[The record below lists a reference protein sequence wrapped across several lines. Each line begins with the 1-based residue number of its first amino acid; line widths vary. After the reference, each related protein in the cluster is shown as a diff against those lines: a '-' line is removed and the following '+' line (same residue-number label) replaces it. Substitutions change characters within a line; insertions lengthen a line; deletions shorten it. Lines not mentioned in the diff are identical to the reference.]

1 MNTVVSTGTQISK
14 DNFIKAARN
23 GNAQVIQDY
32 INSEADLDVHQ
43 PYGWTALHWASGKGE
58 TECVRLLIQAG
69 ANLNVQYGTGKTAL
83 HYASWSG
90 YTKCVKL
97 LIAAGSDLN
106 VQTKDG
112 QTALHLASREGK
124 TEYVKLLVGAG
135 ADRNVQDEYGW
146 TALHWASWK
155 GKTECVKLLI
165 GAGADKSIRT
175 TSDYGRM
182 KAGSQAID
190 IAKKRGKTEIVELL
204 ENTFATIIQCLVRM
218 YLKRKDYLEILSLK
232 PDGSG
237 YLELKAE
244 FESLAAL
251 AVGPRCPCAFPPPAP
266 PARGD
271 VDHVCAEPTAPPPS
285 VPGSAGGHAY
295 HVLGVAPFR

>member
-14 DNFIKAARN
+14 DDFIKAARN

-32 INSEADLDVHQ
+32 IKSGADPDVYQ

-58 TECVRLLIQAG
+58 TECVRLLIRAG

-83 HYASWSG
+83 HYASRSG
-90 YTKCVKL
+90 YIKCVKL
-97 LIAAGSDLN
+97 LIAAGADVN
-106 VQTKDG
+106 IQIKDG

-124 TEYVKLLVGAG
+124 AEYVKLFIGAEAG
-135 ADRNVQDEYGW
+135 LNVQDQDGW
-146 TALHWASWK
+146 TALHWASRD

-165 GAGADKSIRT
+165 DAGAGKSIRT
-175 TSDYGRM
+175 TS
-182 KAGSQAID
+182 GSGHGVYKTGSRAID
-190 IAKKRGKTEIVELL
+190 IARGERRTEIVELL

-232 PDGSG
+232 PGCSG

-244 FESLAAL
+244 FESLAS
-251 AVGPRCPCAFPPPAP
+251 R
-266 PARGD
+266 
-271 VDHVCAEPTAPPPS
+271 
-285 VPGSAGGHAY
+285 
-295 HVLGVAPFR
+295 